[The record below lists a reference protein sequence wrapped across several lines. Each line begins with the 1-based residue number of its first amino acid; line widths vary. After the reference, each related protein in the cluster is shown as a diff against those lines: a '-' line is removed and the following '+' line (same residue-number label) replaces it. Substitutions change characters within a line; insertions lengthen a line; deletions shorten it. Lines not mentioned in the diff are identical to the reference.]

1 MRRRRDDLKWPP
13 LVLWPSSA
21 ELKFLFGIQK
31 SLRAF
36 LNPFFTGEVVTVNC
50 IYNSDRHLT
59 FAVPSRENAFGAARR
74 PRQTRNKNNLS
85 ANYAQSN
92 AERIFNRPTPGK
104 GDCSKVS
111 YDTQGVLNN

>member
-59 FAVPSRENAFGAARR
+59 FAVPSRENSVWSGPQAA
-74 PRQTRNKNNLS
+74 T
-85 ANYAQSN
+85 N
-92 AERIFNRPTPGK
+92 AK
-104 GDCSKVS
+104 
-111 YDTQGVLNN
+111 L

>member
-1 MRRRRDDLKWPP
+1 MQFPVTTPP
-13 LVLWPSSA
+13 V
-21 ELKFLFGIQK
+21 KI
-31 SLRAF
+31 
-36 LNPFFTGEVVTVNC
+36 
-50 IYNSDRHLT
+50 
-59 FAVPSRENAFGAARR
+59 AFGAARR

-92 AERIFNRPTPGK
+92 AERILNRPAPGK